1 MDKRHSLVAAEWDP
15 LKKVI
20 VHLLHR
26 VIALHTAEL
35 YTYRQVSERRPTRSP
50 AVFFDAVNEMFH
62 IEISGNVVCDPPL
75 TDDDMLKLKMLG
87 WSTPTVTA
95 DEFLDENGF
104 GGLPNVSR
112 DYSPMTDFA
121 VIADEIVAA
130 LVVAYR
136 LQVGDGFFFGWAKG
150 IEDEIDGLAVLVRD
164 QASEKNAKR
173 RVFSIPEEN
182 RTSPNAERR
191 A

>member
-1 MDKRHSLVAAEWDP
+1 MDKRHNLVPAEWDP

-35 YTYRQVSERRPTRSP
+35 YTYRQVSERKPTRSP
-50 AVFFDAVNEMFH
+50 AVFFDAVDEMFH

-112 DYSPMTDFA
+112 EYSPMTDFA

-130 LVVAYR
+130 LVVAYQ
-136 LQVGDGFFFGWAKG
+136 LQVGDGFFFGWAEG
-150 IEDEIDGLAVLVRD
+150 IAEEIDGLGLLDR
-164 QASEKNAKR
+164 QAATAKNSKR
-173 RVFSIPEEN
+173 RVFSIPVASKANNEG
-182 RTSPNAERR
+182 ERFV
-191 A
+191 